1 MEEKI
6 NPLLLETTQQAF
18 EKATRE
24 MMNKRGFNVDDYEG
38 DYAECFKKVDG
49 HYQDK
54 ATKDI
59 YIIFLDGV
67 SLGIDLTGRK

>member
-1 MEEKI
+1 MEER
-6 NPLLLETTQQAF
+6 
-18 EKATRE
+18 KARITRPALKE
-24 MMNKRGFNVDDYEG
+24 ILHRDYEK
-38 DYAECFKKVDG
+38 CFKKVDG

-54 ATKDI
+54 ATEDI

>member
-18 EKATRE
+18 EKAMRE
-24 MMNKRGFNVDDYEG
+24 MMNKKGFNIGDYEK
-38 DYAECFKKVDG
+38 CFKKVDG

-54 ATKDI
+54 ATKNI
-59 YIIFLDGV
+59 
-67 SLGIDLTGRK
+67 

>member
-18 EKATRE
+18 EKAMRE
-24 MMNKRGFNVDDYEG
+24 MVSKKGFNVGDYEK
-38 DYAECFKKVDG
+38 CFKKVDG
-49 HYQDK
+49 QYQDK

>member
-18 EKATRE
+18 EKVMRE
-24 MMNKRGFNVDDYEG
+24 MMSKRGFNIG
-38 DYAECFKKVDG
+38 DCEKCFKKVDG